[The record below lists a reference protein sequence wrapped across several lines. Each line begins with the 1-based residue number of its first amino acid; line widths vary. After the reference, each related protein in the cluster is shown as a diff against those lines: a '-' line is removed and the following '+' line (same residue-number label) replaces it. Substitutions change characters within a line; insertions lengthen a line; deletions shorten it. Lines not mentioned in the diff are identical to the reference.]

1 VIGIVLTILR
11 AFLGYAAKRDDNAT
25 VQALEGIKA
34 QVEVNREKSAIIRAQ
49 LGHPIAWIPRFAAE
63 FAAVMYFTAI
73 VIDSIWDLPGVV
85 LALPTSEAAILA
97 TIFGG
102 MFIRDIWKK

>member
-25 VQALEGIKA
+25 VQALEAIKG

-49 LGHPIAWIPRFAAE
+49 LGHPIAWVPRFCAE

-102 MFIRDIWKK
+102 MFLRDVLRK

>member
-1 VIGIVLTILR
+1 MIGIALALLR
-11 AFLGYAAKRDDNAT
+11 AFMGYAAKRDDNAT
-25 VQALEGIKA
+25 VQALEALKA

-85 LALPTSEAAILA
+85 LALPGSEAAILA

-102 MFIRDIWKK
+102 MFIRDVFRK